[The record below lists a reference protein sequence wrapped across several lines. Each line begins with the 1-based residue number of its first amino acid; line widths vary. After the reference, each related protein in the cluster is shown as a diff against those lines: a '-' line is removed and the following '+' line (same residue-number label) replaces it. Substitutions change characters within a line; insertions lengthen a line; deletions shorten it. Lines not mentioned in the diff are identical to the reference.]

1 MARPLK
7 DTATPVSSTSYCVS
21 CFSLGTNAVFD
32 LQTFCRTISRPTR
45 VDEYGNVWQY
55 HSRSDHHSKIACC
68 LIMLSLLRRSTLL
81 ARHASEGKIAFG
93 INHEMRVFST
103 NRKKNLDLVV
113 CSPAAHGSVRSYD
126 LRDLCSH
133 ARLEL
138 TAEEEAVFLTLPVL
152 SRAPVGN
159 VLIALEA
166 KACMTAH
173 QKALPR
179 LFDELNSSH
188 ATVHGASENAIAV
201 GFVCINA
208 SDSFVSPD
216 RNRFPLALGARISRH
231 TQPRA
236 VEMTIDKVRQ
246 IPRRLRRDQEGFD
259 ALGISV
265 IRCRND
271 GSAIQPFD
279 DFPAPSTSD
288 VEHFDRMIDR
298 VGDVYAARFA
308 DL

>member
-1 MARPLK
+1 
-7 DTATPVSSTSYCVS
+7 
-21 CFSLGTNAVFD
+21 
-32 LQTFCRTISRPTR
+32 
-45 VDEYGNVWQY
+45 
-55 HSRSDHHSKIACC
+55 
-68 LIMLSLLRRSTLL
+68 MLSLLQRGVLL
-81 ARHASEGKIAFG
+81 ARHASQGKIAFG

-113 CSPAAHGSVRSYD
+113 CSPAVGGTMKRYD
-126 LRDLCSH
+126 LRDLCRH
-133 ARLEL
+133 VQLEL
-138 TAEEEAVFLTLPVL
+138 TPEEEAAAAALPIL
-152 SRAPVGN
+152 SKEPVGN

-208 SDSFVSPD
+208 ADTFISPD
-216 RNRFPLALGARISRH
+216 RNRFPMEIGARVSRH

-236 VEMTIDKVRQ
+236 VEMTIEKIRQ

-265 IRCRND
+265 VRCRND
-271 GSAIQPFD
+271 GSMVEAVEGA
-279 DFPAPSTSD
+279 PAPSTSD

-298 VGDVYAARFA
+298 IGDVYTARFA
-308 DL
+308 EL